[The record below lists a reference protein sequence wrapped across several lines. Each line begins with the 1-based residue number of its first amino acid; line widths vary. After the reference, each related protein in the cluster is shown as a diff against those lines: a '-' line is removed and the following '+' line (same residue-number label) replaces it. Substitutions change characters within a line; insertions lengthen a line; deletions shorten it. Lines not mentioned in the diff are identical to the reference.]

1 MIIVMFG
8 RVIRDCRVPQVRR
21 VHLVSLVDQQR
32 KYSEVLKVSRVR
44 EAWPEN
50 LEGSAQKDPQEM
62 Q

>member
-1 MIIVMFG
+1 MMLMIIVMFG

-44 EAWPEN
+44 EA
-50 LEGSAQKDPQEM
+50 
-62 Q
+62 